1 MRLSI
6 TSMHGLVPTVS
17 QVLHGYLVN
26 IAGFSRLHLSEE
38 NIGELRESH
47 SRDLE
52 RLVTEKVKDVEVL
65 KLTESVKALVK
76 LLIAFIGLP
85 KVFSICCESLKDI
98 LIAVCSYRS
107 TQNSGH
113 GVGGVATFPPQKTED
128 LALVAF
134 IKIHQ
139 VVIILDCGELV
150 LVPPQVLKV

>member
-1 MRLSI
+1 M
-6 TSMHGLVPTVS
+6 VPTVL
-17 QVLHGYLVN
+17 QVLHGYLIN
-26 IAGFSRLHLSEE
+26 ITGFSSLHLSEE

-47 SRDLE
+47 SMDLE
-52 RLVTEKVKDVEVL
+52 RLVTVKDIEVL

-76 LLIAFIGLP
+76 MFIAFIGLP

-98 LIAVCSYRS
+98 FIAVCSYRS

-113 GVGGVATFPPQKTED
+113 GVGGVARFSPQKTED

-139 VVIILDCGELV
+139 VVIIVESLSSYL
-150 LVPPQVLKV
+150 LRF